1 MDSRYN
7 PQQIEPKWQKVWAE
21 KQLDKVNN
29 DAIGADKK
37 KFYALSMFP
46 YPSGDLH
53 MGHVRNY
60 TITDV
65 IARYKRM
72 QGYQVLHPMGWD
84 AFGLPAENAAI
95 DRNTH
100 PAKWTY
106 ANIDNMRSQ
115 LQQVGLSYDWDREL
129 ATCSPDYYKWTQ
141 WIFLQF
147 LEAGLA
153 YQKEAKVNWDPI
165 DQTVI
170 ANEQVDSEGRSWRSG
185 ALVEKRKLRQWF
197 FKITDYAEQLLQDL
211 DKLTD
216 WPSNVKIMQANWIGK
231 STGAE
236 LSFAIVGSDEK
247 ITVFTTRPD
256 TVYGV
261 SYVVLAPEHPLVETL
276 TTADQKE
283 AVSKFIEE
291 VKNLSEIDRTSDDR
305 PKRGVAIGASVINP
319 FTGKEVPIWIADYVL
334 FEYGTGA
341 VMGVPAHDV
350 RDFAFAKQYNLPI
363 QTVINAPNA
372 TGEALKAAYTE
383 AGIMVNSGD
392 FDGLDSV
399 TAKTKIVE
407 LAEKNQ
413 WGTAKITYRLRDWL
427 ISRQRY
433 WGCPI
438 PVIHCPKCGIVPV
451 PINDLPVIL
460 PEDVELTGRGASPLA
475 QKESWINVPCP
486 KCSTAAKRET
496 DTMDTFID
504 SSWYFLRFADAK
516 NDQKI
521 GDRNSINNWLPVDQY
536 VGGVEHAILHLLY
549 SRFVTKVLRDRG
561 LLNFDEPFTRLLTQG
576 MVQGLTYMNPN
587 KGGKDKWVPSAL
599 VDPKDPKDPKTGEPL
614 QALFATMSKS
624 KGNGVSPVD
633 AIAKYGADTLRMF
646 TLFKAPPEK
655 DLEWEDADVEGQQ
668 RFLNRLWRL
677 VTESILWRS
686 ISNVDYE
693 NRVLEPWQTIS
704 ESGISAIN
712 FIEKDL
718 TIDNISEELI
728 ETWYSSIEEK
738 YYKIEGQ
745 YYKLTGSDKEVLKEH
760 PSFSLT
766 FVLFLPSVSKKEWDQ
781 QGFQIHFEKI
791 SKKDNKHEN
800 IKVYVDFGENKQ
812 GIDGL
817 RLGIPKSI
825 EAFEKAEKEL
835 RRAIH
840 TAIKDVT
847 EDLDGE
853 YQLNTAISE
862 MMKLSNAISSSRVK
876 TSQVY
881 REGVETLLT
890 LLAPFAPHIAE
901 ELWSLIGHT
910 DSIHLQ
916 PWLTHDPDALTVD
929 EITLVIQINGKVRG
943 SLQVPSSASNDKQ
956 ALEEYARS
964 SSAAQK
970 YLEGKEIKKV
980 IAVPGKLVNFVV
992 V

>member
-1 MDSRYN
+1 MDTRYN

-29 DAIGADKK
+29 DAIGSETKKK

-115 LQQVGLSYDWDREL
+115 LQQVGLSYDWEREL

-197 FKITDYAEQLLQDL
+197 LKITDYAEQLLQDL
-211 DKLTD
+211 DKLND

-236 LSFAIVGSDEK
+236 LSFPIVGSEEK

-305 PKRGVAIGASVINP
+305 PKRGIAIGASVFNP

-363 QTVINAPNA
+363 QIVINAPNA
-372 TGEALKAAYTE
+372 TDKALKAAYTE
-383 AGIMVNSGD
+383 AGIMINSGE

-413 WGTAKITYRLRDWL
+413 WGNAKITYRLRDWL

-451 PINDLPVIL
+451 PHADLPIAL

-475 QKESWINVPCP
+475 QLDSWVNVPCP
-486 KCSTAAKRET
+486 KCGTAAKRET

-504 SSWYFLRFADAK
+504 SSWYFLRFADAR
-516 NDQKI
+516 NDQEI
-521 GDRNSINNWLPVDQY
+521 GDRNAINNWMPVDQY

-624 KGNGVSPVD
+624 KGNGVSPEQ

-668 RFLNRLWRL
+668 RFLNRVWRL
-677 VTESILWRS
+677 VSS
-686 ISNVDYE
+686 F
-693 NRVLEPWQTIS
+693 
-704 ESGISAIN
+704 A
-712 FIEKDL
+712 
-718 TIDNISEELI
+718 
-728 ETWYSSIEEK
+728 ETK
-738 YYKIEGQ
+738 QNG
-745 YYKLTGSDKEVLKEH
+745 
-760 PSFSLT
+760 
-766 FVLFLPSVSKKEWDQ
+766 
-781 QGFQIHFEKI
+781 I
-791 SKKDNKHEN
+791 SKK
-800 IKVYVDFGENKQ
+800 VDKN
-812 GIDGL
+812 
-817 RLGIPKSI
+817 
-825 EAFEKAEKEL
+825 L

-840 TAIKDVT
+840 IAIKEVS
-847 EDLDGE
+847 EDFDGG

-862 MMKLSNAISSSRVK
+862 MMKLSNALQDAEDKSSA
-876 TSQVY
+876 TFL
-881 REGVETLLT
+881 EGIETLLT

-901 ELWSLIGHT
+901 ELWSLIGNEG
-910 DSIHLQ
+910 SIHLQ
-916 PWLTHDPDALTVD
+916 SWLTHDPDALTVD

-964 SSAAQK
+964 SDAAQK

>member
-21 KQLDKVNN
+21 KQLDKVSN

-170 ANEQVDSEGRSWRSG
+170 ANEQVDNEGRSWRSG
-185 ALVEKRKLRQWF
+185 AIVEKRKLRQWF
-197 FKITDYAEQLLQDL
+197 LKITDYAEQLLQDL
-211 DKLTD
+211 DKLD
-216 WPSNVKIMQANWIGK
+216 EWPSNVKIMQANWIGK

-236 LSFAIVGSDEK
+236 LSFPIIGSEEK

-276 TTADQKE
+276 TSDAQKE

-305 PKRGVAIGASVINP
+305 PKRGVAIGASVVNP

-363 QTVINAPNA
+363 QTVITSNSPLPM
-372 TGEALKAAYTE
+372 GEGQGVREAAYTE
-383 AGIMVNSGD
+383 AGIMVNSGA

-399 TAKTKIVE
+399 TAKTKIIE
-407 LAEKNQ
+407 LAETKQ

-438 PVIHCPKCGIVPV
+438 PVIHCPNCGIVPV
-451 PINDLPVIL
+451 PHADLPVIL

-475 QKESWINVPCP
+475 QKEDWVNVPCP
-486 KCSTAAKRET
+486 SCGTPAKRET

-504 SSWYFLRFADAK
+504 SSWYFLRFSDAK
-516 NDQKI
+516 NDQEI
-521 GDRNSINNWLPVDQY
+521 CDRTAVNNWLPVDQY

-668 RFLNRLWRL
+668 RFLNRVWRL
-677 VTESILWRS
+677 VSS
-686 ISNVDYE
+686 F
-693 NRVLEPWQTIS
+693 
-704 ESGISAIN
+704 A
-712 FIEKDL
+712 
-718 TIDNISEELI
+718 
-728 ETWYSSIEEK
+728 ETK
-738 YYKIEGQ
+738 QNG
-745 YYKLTGSDKEVLKEH
+745 
-760 PSFSLT
+760 
-766 FVLFLPSVSKKEWDQ
+766 
-781 QGFQIHFEKI
+781 I
-791 SKKDNKHEN
+791 SKK
-800 IKVYVDFGENKQ
+800 VDKN
-812 GIDGL
+812 
-817 RLGIPKSI
+817 
-825 EAFEKAEKEL
+825 L

-840 TAIKDVT
+840 IAIKEVS
-847 EDLDGE
+847 EDFDGG

-862 MMKLSNAISSSRVK
+862 MMKLSNALQDAEDKSS
-876 TSQVY
+876 TTFL
-881 REGVETLLT
+881 EGIETLLT
-890 LLAPFAPHIAE
+890 LLAPFAPHIAD

-910 DSIHLQ
+910 DSIHFQ
-916 PWLTHDPDALTVD
+916 TWLTHDPDALIVD

>member
-1 MDSRYN
+1 MDTKYN

-21 KQLDKVNN
+21 KQLDKVSN

-115 LQQVGLSYDWDREL
+115 LKQVGLSYDWEREL

-170 ANEQVDSEGRSWRSG
+170 ANEQVDNEGRSWRSG
-185 ALVEKRKLRQWF
+185 AIVEKRKLRQWF
-197 FKITDYAEQLLQDL
+197 LKITDYAEQLLQDL
-211 DKLTD
+211 DKLD
-216 WPSNVKIMQANWIGK
+216 EWPSNVKIMQANWIGK

-236 LSFAIVGSDEK
+236 LSFAIIGTDEK

-276 TTADQKE
+276 TSAEQKE
-283 AVSKFIEE
+283 AVEAFIQE

-305 PKRGVAIGASVINP
+305 PKRGIAIGASVVNP

-363 QTVINAPNA
+363 QTVIIPNSPLPM
-372 TGEALKAAYTE
+372 GEGQGVRDSAYTE
-383 AGIMVNSGD
+383 AGNMINSGE

-399 TAKTKIVE
+399 TAKTKIIE

-438 PVIHCPKCGIVPV
+438 PVIHCPNCGIVPV
-451 PINDLPVIL
+451 PHTDLPVIL

-486 KCSTAAKRET
+486 KCGTAAKRET

-516 NDQKI
+516 NDQEI
-521 GDRNSINNWLPVDQY
+521 GDRPAINNWLPVDQY

-549 SRFVTKVLRDRG
+549 SRFMTKVLRDRG
-561 LLNFDEPFTRLLTQG
+561 LLNFDEPFARLLTQG

-599 VDPKDPKDPKTGEPL
+599 VDPKDPKDPKTGETL

-624 KGNGVSPVD
+624 KGNGVSPVE

-668 RFLNRLWRL
+668 RFLNRVWRL
-677 VTESILWRS
+677 VSS
-686 ISNVDYE
+686 F
-693 NRVLEPWQTIS
+693 
-704 ESGISAIN
+704 A
-712 FIEKDL
+712 
-718 TIDNISEELI
+718 
-728 ETWYSSIEEK
+728 ETK
-738 YYKIEGQ
+738 QHG
-745 YYKLTGSDKEVLKEH
+745 
-760 PSFSLT
+760 
-766 FVLFLPSVSKKEWDQ
+766 
-781 QGFQIHFEKI
+781 I
-791 SKKDNKHEN
+791 SKK
-800 IKVYVDFGENKQ
+800 VDKN
-812 GIDGL
+812 
-817 RLGIPKSI
+817 
-825 EAFEKAEKEL
+825 L

-840 TAIKDVT
+840 IAIKEVS
-847 EDLDGE
+847 EDFDGG

-862 MMKLSNAISSSRVK
+862 MMKLSNALQDTEDKSS
-876 TSQVY
+876 TTFL
-881 REGVETLLT
+881 EGIETLLT

-901 ELWSLIGHT
+901 ELWALIGHT

-916 PWLTHDPDALTVD
+916 PWLTHDPEALIVD

-964 SSAAQK
+964 SEAAQK

-980 IAVPGKLVNFVV
+980 IAVVGKLVNFVV

>member
-1 MDSRYN
+1 MDTRYN

-21 KQLDKVNN
+21 KQLDKVSN

-185 ALVEKRKLRQWF
+185 AIVEKRKLRQWF
-197 FKITDYAEQLLQDL
+197 LKITDYAEQLLQDL
-211 DKLTD
+211 DKLND
-216 WPSNVKIMQANWIGK
+216 WPSSVKIMQANWIGK

-236 LSFAIVGSDEK
+236 LSFPIVGSDEK

-276 TTADQKE
+276 TSDAQKSSV
-283 AVSKFIEE
+283 ATFIQE

-363 QTVINAPNA
+363 QIVITSNSPLP
-372 TGEALKAAYTE
+372 TGEGQGVRESAYTE
-383 AGIMVNSGD
+383 AGIMVNSGE

-438 PVIHCPKCGIVPV
+438 PVIHCPSCGIVPV
-451 PINDLPVIL
+451 PHADLPVIL

-486 KCSTAAKRET
+486 KCGTAAKRET

-516 NDQKI
+516 NDQEI
-521 GDRNSINNWLPVDQY
+521 GDCNAINNWMPVDQY

-561 LLNFDEPFTRLLTQG
+561 LLNFDEPFARLLTQG

-587 KGGKDKWVPSAL
+587 KSGKDKWVPSAL

-614 QALFATMSKS
+614 QALYATMSKS
-624 KGNGVSPVD
+624 KGNGVSPEQ

-668 RFLNRLWRL
+668 RFLNRVWRL
-677 VTESILWRS
+677 VSSFAETKQNGISDKIDKNLRRS
-686 ISNVDYE
+686 IH
-693 NRVLEPWQTIS
+693 I
-704 ESGISAIN
+704 AI
-712 FIEKDL
+712 
-718 TIDNISEELI
+718 
-728 ETWYSSIEEK
+728 
-738 YYKIEGQ
+738 
-745 YYKLTGSDKEVLKEH
+745 KEVSE
-760 PSFSLT
+760 
-766 FVLFLPSVSKKEWDQ
+766 
-781 QGFQIHFEKI
+781 
-791 SKKDNKHEN
+791 
-800 IKVYVDFGENKQ
+800 DF
-812 GIDGL
+812 DG
-817 RLGIPKSI
+817 G
-825 EAFEKAEKEL
+825 
-835 RRAIH
+835 
-840 TAIKDVT
+840 
-847 EDLDGE
+847 

-862 MMKLSNAISSSRVK
+862 MMKLSNALQDAEDKSSA
-876 TSQVY
+876 TFL
-881 REGVETLLT
+881 EGIETLLT

-901 ELWSLIGHT
+901 ELWLLIGNEG
-910 DSIHLQ
+910 SIHLQ
-916 PWLTHDPDALTVD
+916 PCLTYDPDALTVD

>member
-1 MDSRYN
+1 MDTRYN

-29 DAIGADKK
+29 DAISADKK

-65 IARYKRM
+65 ISRYKRM

-115 LQQVGLSYDWDREL
+115 LQQVGLSYDWEREL

-197 FKITDYAEQLLQDL
+197 LKITDYAEQLLQDL
-211 DKLTD
+211 DKLKD
-216 WPSNVKIMQANWIGK
+216 WPSSVKIMQANWIGK

-236 LSFAIVGSDEK
+236 LSFPIVGSDQK

-276 TTADQKE
+276 TNDDHKE
-283 AVSKFIEE
+283 SVSKFIEE

-319 FTGKEVPIWIADYVL
+319 FIGKVVPIWIADYVL

-363 QTVINAPNA
+363 QTVITPNFPLPV
-372 TGEALKAAYTE
+372 GECQGVRESAYTE
-383 AGIMVNSGD
+383 AGIIVNSGE
-392 FDGLDSV
+392 FNGLDSV

-407 LAEKNQ
+407 FAEKNQ

-451 PINDLPVIL
+451 PHADLPVIL

-475 QKESWINVPCP
+475 QKDSWVNVPCP
-486 KCSTAAKRET
+486 KCGSAAKRET

-504 SSWYFLRFADAK
+504 SSWYFLRFADAR
-516 NDQKI
+516 NDQEI

-561 LLNFDEPFTRLLTQG
+561 LLDFNEPFTRLLTQG

-587 KGGKDKWVPSAL
+587 KSGKDKWVPSAL

-624 KGNGVSPVD
+624 KGNGVSPVE

-646 TLFKAPPEK
+646 ALFKAPPEK

-668 RFLNRLWRL
+668 RFLNRVWRL
-677 VTESILWRS
+677 VSSFAETKQ
-686 ISNVDYE
+686 NG
-693 NRVLEPWQTIS
+693 IS
-704 ESGISAIN
+704 E
-712 FIEKDL
+712 K
-718 TIDNISEELI
+718 IDRN
-728 ETWYSSIEEK
+728 
-738 YYKIEGQ
+738 
-745 YYKLTGSDKEVLKEH
+745 
-760 PSFSLT
+760 
-766 FVLFLPSVSKKEWDQ
+766 
-781 QGFQIHFEKI
+781 
-791 SKKDNKHEN
+791 
-800 IKVYVDFGENKQ
+800 
-812 GIDGL
+812 
-817 RLGIPKSI
+817 
-825 EAFEKAEKEL
+825 L

-840 TAIKDVT
+840 IAIKEVS
-847 EDLDGE
+847 EDFDGG

-862 MMKLSNAISSSRVK
+862 LMKLSNALQDAEDKSSA
-876 TSQVY
+876 TFL
-881 REGVETLLT
+881 EGIETLLT

-901 ELWSLIGHT
+901 ELWLLIGHT
-910 DSIHLQ
+910 ESIHSQ
-916 PWLTHDPDALTVD
+916 SWLTYDPDALSVD

-964 SSAAQK
+964 SSAAK
-970 YLEGKEIKKV
+970 RYLEGKEIKKV
-980 IAVPGKLVNFVV
+980 IAVPKKLVNFVV

>member
-1 MDSRYN
+1 MDTRYN

-29 DAIGADKK
+29 DAISADKK

-65 IARYKRM
+65 ISRYKRM

-197 FKITDYAEQLLQDL
+197 LKITDYAEQLLQDL
-211 DKLTD
+211 DKLKD
-216 WPSNVKIMQANWIGK
+216 WPSSVKIMQANWIGK

-236 LSFAIVGSDEK
+236 LSFPIVGSDQK

-276 TTADQKE
+276 TNDDHKE
-283 AVSKFIEE
+283 SVSKFIEE

-319 FTGKEVPIWIADYVL
+319 FIGKEVPIWIADYVL

-363 QTVINAPNA
+363 QTVITPNFPLPV
-372 TGEALKAAYTE
+372 GECQGVRESAYTE
-383 AGIMVNSGD
+383 AGIIVNSGE
-392 FDGLDSV
+392 FNGLDSV

-407 LAEKNQ
+407 FAEKNQ

-451 PINDLPVIL
+451 PHADLPVIL

-475 QKESWINVPCP
+475 QKDSWVNVPCP
-486 KCSTAAKRET
+486 KCGRAAKRET

-504 SSWYFLRFADAK
+504 SSWYFLRFADAR
-516 NDQKI
+516 NDQEI

-561 LLNFDEPFTRLLTQG
+561 LLDFNEPFTRLLTQG

-587 KGGKDKWVPSAL
+587 KSGKDKWVPSAL

-624 KGNGVSPVD
+624 KGNGVSPVE

-646 TLFKAPPEK
+646 ALFKAPPEK

-668 RFLNRLWRL
+668 RFLNRVWRL
-677 VTESILWRS
+677 VSSFAETKQ
-686 ISNVDYE
+686 NG
-693 NRVLEPWQTIS
+693 IS
-704 ESGISAIN
+704 E
-712 FIEKDL
+712 K
-718 TIDNISEELI
+718 IDRN
-728 ETWYSSIEEK
+728 
-738 YYKIEGQ
+738 
-745 YYKLTGSDKEVLKEH
+745 
-760 PSFSLT
+760 
-766 FVLFLPSVSKKEWDQ
+766 
-781 QGFQIHFEKI
+781 
-791 SKKDNKHEN
+791 
-800 IKVYVDFGENKQ
+800 
-812 GIDGL
+812 
-817 RLGIPKSI
+817 
-825 EAFEKAEKEL
+825 L

-840 TAIKDVT
+840 IAIKEVS
-847 EDLDGE
+847 EDFDGG

-862 MMKLSNAISSSRVK
+862 LMKLSNALQDAEDKSSA
-876 TSQVY
+876 TFL
-881 REGVETLLT
+881 EGIETLLT

-901 ELWSLIGHT
+901 ELWLLIGHT
-910 DSIHLQ
+910 ESIHSQ
-916 PWLTHDPDALTVD
+916 SWLTYDPDALSVD

-964 SSAAQK
+964 SSAAK
-970 YLEGKEIKKV
+970 RYLEGKEIKKV
-980 IAVPGKLVNFVV
+980 IAVPKKLVNFVV

>member
-1 MDSRYN
+1 MDIRYN
-7 PQQIEPKWQKVWAE
+7 PQQIEPKWQEVWA
-21 KQLDKVNN
+21 KNQADKVNN
-29 DAIGADKK
+29 DAIGAENSNKKSNKK

-65 IARYKRM
+65 IARFKRM
-72 QGYQVLHPMGWD
+72 QGYEVLHPMGWD

-106 ANIDNMRSQ
+106 ANIENMRSQ
-115 LQQVGLSYDWDREL
+115 LKQVGLSYDWDREL
-129 ATCSPDYYKWTQ
+129 ATCSPNYYKWTQ
-141 WIFLQF
+141 WIFLQL

-170 ANEQVDSEGRSWRSG
+170 ANEQVDAEGRSWRSG

-211 DKLTD
+211 DKLKD

-236 LSFAIVGSDEK
+236 LSFPIVGSDEK

-256 TVYGV
+256 TIYGV

-276 TTADQKE
+276 TSAAQKE
-283 AVSKFIEE
+283 AVNTFIEE

-305 PKRGVAIGASVINP
+305 PKRGVAIGASVVNP

-350 RDFAFAKQYNLPI
+350 RDFAFAKLYNLPI
-363 QTVINAPNA
+363 QTVIISNSPRPEE
-372 TGEALKAAYTE
+372 TGQGVKESAYTE
-383 AGIMVNSGD
+383 AGIMTNSGE
-392 FDGLDSV
+392 FDGLDSA
-399 TAKTKIVE
+399 TAKTKIIE
-407 LAEKNQ
+407 LAEANQ

-451 PINDLPVIL
+451 PSSDLPIAL

-475 QKESWINVPCP
+475 QLESWVNVPCP
-486 KCSTAAKRET
+486 SCGTPAKRET

-504 SSWYFLRFADAK
+504 SSWYFLRFTDAK
-516 NDQKI
+516 NADEI
-521 GDRNSINNWLPVDQY
+521 CDRNAVNNWMPVDQY

-549 SRFVTKVLRDRG
+549 SRFFTKVLRDRG

-587 KGGKDKWVPSAL
+587 KSGKDKWVPSAL

-614 QALFATMSKS
+614 QSLYATMSKS
-624 KGNGVSPVD
+624 KGNGISPEV

-668 RFLNRLWRL
+668 RFLNRVWRL
-677 VTESILWRS
+677 VSS
-686 ISNVDYE
+686 F
-693 NRVLEPWQTIS
+693 
-704 ESGISAIN
+704 A
-712 FIEKDL
+712 
-718 TIDNISEELI
+718 
-728 ETWYSSIEEK
+728 ETK
-738 YYKIEGQ
+738 QHG
-745 YYKLTGSDKEVLKEH
+745 
-760 PSFSLT
+760 
-766 FVLFLPSVSKKEWDQ
+766 
-781 QGFQIHFEKI
+781 I
-791 SKKDNKHEN
+791 SKK
-800 IKVYVDFGENKQ
+800 
-812 GIDGL
+812 ID
-817 RLGIPKSI
+817 KN
-825 EAFEKAEKEL
+825 L

-840 TAIKDVT
+840 IAIKEVS

-862 MMKLSNAISSSRVK
+862 MMKLSNALQDSEDKNSA
-876 TSQVY
+876 TFL
-881 REGVETLLT
+881 EGVETLLR
-890 LLAPFAPHIAE
+890 LMAPFAPHITE
-901 ELWSLIGHT
+901 ELWSLIGNQ
-910 DSIHLQ
+910 DSIHSQ
-916 PWLTHDPDALTVD
+916 SWLTYDPDALIVD

-964 SSAAQK
+964 SEAAQK

-980 IAVPGKLVNFVV
+980 IAVVGKLVNFVV

>member
-1 MDSRYN
+1 MDIKYT
-7 PQQIEPKWQKVWAE
+7 PQQIEPKWQKIWAE

-29 DAIGADKK
+29 DAIGAADGSQKK

-65 IARYKRM
+65 IARFKRM

-106 ANIDNMRSQ
+106 ANIENMRSQ

-129 ATCSPDYYKWTQ
+129 ATCSPTYYKWTQ
-141 WIFLQF
+141 WIFLQLF
-147 LEAGLA
+147 EAGLA

-170 ANEQVDSEGRSWRSG
+170 ANEQVDNEGRSWRSG

-236 LSFAIVGSDEK
+236 LSFPIVGSDQK

-261 SYVVLAPEHPLVETL
+261 SYVVLSPEHPLVETL
-276 TTADQKE
+276 TSSAQKE
-283 AVSKFIEE
+283 AVEKFIQE

-319 FTGKEVPIWIADYVL
+319 FTGKQVPIWIADYVL

-341 VMGVPAHDV
+341 VMGVPAHDT
-350 RDFAFAKQYNLPI
+350 RDFTFAKQYNLPI
-363 QTVINAPNA
+363 QTVILPNFPQV
-372 TGEALKAAYTE
+372 EDLELKSAYTE
-383 AGIMVNSGD
+383 SGFMTNSGE
-392 FDGLDSV
+392 FNGLDSV
-399 TAKTKIVE
+399 TAKTKIIE
-407 LAEKNQ
+407 LAETKKR
-413 WGTAKITYRLRDWL
+413 GTAKITYRLRDWL

-438 PVIHCPKCGIVPV
+438 PIVHCPKCGIVPV
-451 PINDLPVIL
+451 PQSDLPIAL

-475 QKESWINVPCP
+475 QLDSWVNVPCP
-486 KCSTAAKRET
+486 KCGTAAKRET

-504 SSWYFLRFADAK
+504 SSWYFLRFTDAQNNK
-516 NDQKI
+516 EI
-521 GDRNSINNWLPVDQY
+521 CDRDAVNNWMPVDQY

-549 SRFVTKVLRDRG
+549 SRFFTKVLRDRG

-576 MVQGLTYMNPN
+576 MVQGLTYINPN

-599 VDPKDPKDPKTGEPL
+599 VDSQDPKDPQTGEPL
-614 QALFATMSKS
+614 QALYATMSKS
-624 KGNGVSPVD
+624 KGNGVSPTV

-668 RFLNRLWRL
+668 RFLNRVWRL
-677 VTESILWRS
+677 VSS
-686 ISNVDYE
+686 F
-693 NRVLEPWQTIS
+693 
-704 ESGISAIN
+704 A
-712 FIEKDL
+712 
-718 TIDNISEELI
+718 
-728 ETWYSSIEEK
+728 ETK
-738 YYKIEGQ
+738 QHG
-745 YYKLTGSDKEVLKEH
+745 
-760 PSFSLT
+760 
-766 FVLFLPSVSKKEWDQ
+766 
-781 QGFQIHFEKI
+781 I
-791 SKKDNKHEN
+791 SKK
-800 IKVYVDFGENKQ
+800 VDKN
-812 GIDGL
+812 
-817 RLGIPKSI
+817 
-825 EAFEKAEKEL
+825 L

-840 TAIKDVT
+840 IAIKEVS
-847 EDLDGE
+847 EDFDGG

-862 MMKLSNAISSSRVK
+862 MMKLSNALQDAEDKSSA
-876 TSQVY
+876 TFL
-881 REGVETLLT
+881 EGVETLLT
-890 LLAPFAPHIAE
+890 LLAPFAPHISE
-901 ELWSLIGHT
+901 ELWSLIGHK
-910 DSIHLQ
+910 DSIHTRS
-916 PWLTHDPDALTVD
+916 WLNYDPDALTVD

-956 ALEEYARS
+956 ALEEFARNS
-964 SSAAQK
+964 EAAKK
-970 YLEGKEIKKV
+970 YLEGKEIKKA

-992 V
+992 M

>member
-1 MDSRYN
+1 
-7 PQQIEPKWQKVWAE
+7 V
-21 KQLDKVNN
+21 
-29 DAIGADKK
+29 
-37 KFYALSMFP
+37 
-46 YPSGDLH
+46 
-53 MGHVRNY
+53 
-60 TITDV
+60 
-65 IARYKRM
+65 
-72 QGYQVLHPMGWD
+72 
-84 AFGLPAENAAI
+84 ENAAI

-236 LSFAIVGSDEK
+236 LTFPIVKNPVGAIHVLPLQVDAEK

-283 AVSKFIEE
+283 SVSKFIEE

-350 RDFAFAKQYNLPI
+350 RDFAFAKQYHLPI

-383 AGIMVNSGD
+383 SGIMVNSGE
-392 FDGLDSV
+392 FDSLDSV
-399 TAKTKIVE
+399 TAKTKIIE

-451 PINDLPVIL
+451 PNADLPVIL

-486 KCSTAAKRET
+486 KCGTAAKRET

-516 NDQKI
+516 NDQEI
-521 GDRNSINNWLPVDQY
+521 GDRNAINNWMPVDQY

-549 SRFVTKVLRDRG
+549 SRFMTKVLRDRG
-561 LLNFDEPFTRLLTQG
+561 LLNFDEPFARLLTQG

-587 KGGKDKWVPSAL
+587 KGGKDKCIPSTQ
-599 VDPKDPKDPKTGEPL
+599 VNPQDPKDPQTGEPL

-624 KGNGVSPVD
+624 KGNGVSPVE

-668 RFLNRLWRL
+668 RFLNRVWRL
-677 VTESILWRS
+677 VSS
-686 ISNVDYE
+686 F
-693 NRVLEPWQTIS
+693 
-704 ESGISAIN
+704 A
-712 FIEKDL
+712 
-718 TIDNISEELI
+718 
-728 ETWYSSIEEK
+728 ETK
-738 YYKIEGQ
+738 QNG
-745 YYKLTGSDKEVLKEH
+745 
-760 PSFSLT
+760 
-766 FVLFLPSVSKKEWDQ
+766 
-781 QGFQIHFEKI
+781 I
-791 SKKDNKHEN
+791 SKK
-800 IKVYVDFGENKQ
+800 
-812 GIDGL
+812 ID
-817 RLGIPKSI
+817 KN
-825 EAFEKAEKEL
+825 L
-835 RRAIH
+835 RRAVHI
-840 TAIKDVT
+840 AIKEVS
-847 EDLDGE
+847 EDFDGG

-862 MMKLSNAISSSRVK
+862 MMKLSNALQDAEDKSSA
-876 TSQVY
+876 TFL
-881 REGVETLLT
+881 EGIETLLT

-901 ELWSLIGHT
+901 ELWSLIGHS

-916 PWLTHDPDALTVD
+916 TWLTHDPDALIVD

-956 ALEEYARS
+956 ALEEYARNS
-964 SSAAQK
+964 EAAQK

-980 IAVPGKLVNFVV
+980 IAVVGKLVNFVV

>member
-1 MDSRYN
+1 MDTRYN

-29 DAIGADKK
+29 DAISADKK

-65 IARYKRM
+65 ISRYKRM

-115 LQQVGLSYDWDREL
+115 LQQVGLSYDWEREL

-197 FKITDYAEQLLQDL
+197 LKITDYAEQLLQDL
-211 DKLTD
+211 DKLKD
-216 WPSNVKIMQANWIGK
+216 WPSSVKIMQANWIGK

-236 LSFAIVGSDEK
+236 LSFPIVGSDQK

-276 TTADQKE
+276 TNDDHKE
-283 AVSKFIEE
+283 SVSKFIEE

-319 FTGKEVPIWIADYVL
+319 FIGKEVPIWIADYVL

-363 QTVINAPNA
+363 QTVITPNFPLPV
-372 TGEALKAAYTE
+372 GECQGVRESAYTE
-383 AGIMVNSGD
+383 AGIIVNSGE
-392 FDGLDSV
+392 FNGLDSV

-407 LAEKNQ
+407 FAEKNQ

-451 PINDLPVIL
+451 PHADLPVIL

-475 QKESWINVPCP
+475 QKDSWVNVPCP
-486 KCSTAAKRET
+486 KCGRAAKRET

-504 SSWYFLRFADAK
+504 SSWYFLRFADAR
-516 NDQKI
+516 NDQEI

-561 LLNFDEPFTRLLTQG
+561 LLDFNEPFTRLLTQG

-587 KGGKDKWVPSAL
+587 KSGKDKWVPSAL

-624 KGNGVSPVD
+624 KGNGVSPVE

-646 TLFKAPPEK
+646 ALFKAPPEK

-668 RFLNRLWRL
+668 RFLNRVWRL
-677 VTESILWRS
+677 VSSFAETKQ
-686 ISNVDYE
+686 NG
-693 NRVLEPWQTIS
+693 IS
-704 ESGISAIN
+704 E
-712 FIEKDL
+712 K
-718 TIDNISEELI
+718 IDRN
-728 ETWYSSIEEK
+728 
-738 YYKIEGQ
+738 
-745 YYKLTGSDKEVLKEH
+745 
-760 PSFSLT
+760 
-766 FVLFLPSVSKKEWDQ
+766 
-781 QGFQIHFEKI
+781 
-791 SKKDNKHEN
+791 
-800 IKVYVDFGENKQ
+800 
-812 GIDGL
+812 
-817 RLGIPKSI
+817 
-825 EAFEKAEKEL
+825 L

-840 TAIKDVT
+840 IAIKEVS
-847 EDLDGE
+847 EDFDGG

-862 MMKLSNAISSSRVK
+862 LMKLSNALQDAEDKSSA
-876 TSQVY
+876 TFL
-881 REGVETLLT
+881 EGIETLLT

-901 ELWSLIGHT
+901 ELWLLIGHT
-910 DSIHLQ
+910 ESIHSQ
-916 PWLTHDPDALTVD
+916 SWLTYDPDALTVD

-964 SSAAQK
+964 SSAAK
-970 YLEGKEIKKV
+970 RYLEGKEIKKV
-980 IAVPGKLVNFVV
+980 IAVPKKLVNFVV

>member
-1 MDSRYN
+1 MDTRYN

-29 DAIGADKK
+29 DAISADKK

-65 IARYKRM
+65 ISRYKRM

-115 LQQVGLSYDWDREL
+115 LQQVGLSYDWEREL

-197 FKITDYAEQLLQDL
+197 LKITDYAEQLLQDL
-211 DKLTD
+211 DKLKD
-216 WPSNVKIMQANWIGK
+216 WPSSVKIMQANWIGK

-236 LSFAIVGSDEK
+236 LSFPIVGSDQK

-276 TTADQKE
+276 TSDDHKE
-283 AVSKFIEE
+283 SVSKFIEE

-319 FTGKEVPIWIADYVL
+319 FIGKEVPIWIADYVL

-363 QTVINAPNA
+363 QTVITPNFPLPV
-372 TGEALKAAYTE
+372 GECQGVRESAYTE
-383 AGIMVNSGD
+383 AGIIVNSGE
-392 FDGLDSV
+392 FNGLDSV

-407 LAEKNQ
+407 FAEKNQ

-451 PINDLPVIL
+451 PHADLPVIL

-475 QKESWINVPCP
+475 QKDSWVNVPCP
-486 KCSTAAKRET
+486 KCGRAAKRET

-504 SSWYFLRFADAK
+504 SSWYFLRFADAR
-516 NDQKI
+516 NDQEI

-561 LLNFDEPFTRLLTQG
+561 LLDFNEPFTRLLTQG

-587 KGGKDKWVPSAL
+587 KSGKDKWVPSAL

-624 KGNGVSPVD
+624 KGNGVSPVE

-646 TLFKAPPEK
+646 ALFKAPPEK

-668 RFLNRLWRL
+668 RFLNRVWRL
-677 VTESILWRS
+677 VSSFAETKQ
-686 ISNVDYE
+686 NG
-693 NRVLEPWQTIS
+693 IS
-704 ESGISAIN
+704 E
-712 FIEKDL
+712 K
-718 TIDNISEELI
+718 IDRN
-728 ETWYSSIEEK
+728 
-738 YYKIEGQ
+738 
-745 YYKLTGSDKEVLKEH
+745 
-760 PSFSLT
+760 
-766 FVLFLPSVSKKEWDQ
+766 
-781 QGFQIHFEKI
+781 
-791 SKKDNKHEN
+791 
-800 IKVYVDFGENKQ
+800 
-812 GIDGL
+812 
-817 RLGIPKSI
+817 
-825 EAFEKAEKEL
+825 L

-840 TAIKDVT
+840 IAIKEVS
-847 EDLDGE
+847 EDFDGG

-862 MMKLSNAISSSRVK
+862 LMKLSNALQDAEDKSSA
-876 TSQVY
+876 TFL
-881 REGVETLLT
+881 EGIETLLT

-901 ELWSLIGHT
+901 ELWLLIGHT
-910 DSIHLQ
+910 ESIHSQ
-916 PWLTHDPDALTVD
+916 SWLTYDPDALSVD

-964 SSAAQK
+964 SSAAK
-970 YLEGKEIKKV
+970 RYLEGKEIKKV
-980 IAVPGKLVNFVV
+980 IAVPKKLVNFVV

>member
-21 KQLDKVNN
+21 KQLDKVSN
-29 DAIGADKK
+29 DAISADKK

-185 ALVEKRKLRQWF
+185 AIVEKRKLRQWF
-197 FKITDYAEQLLQDL
+197 LKITDYAEQLLQDL
-211 DKLTD
+211 DKLND
-216 WPSNVKIMQANWIGK
+216 WPSSVKIMQANWIGK

-236 LSFAIVGSDEK
+236 LSFPIVGSDEK

-276 TTADQKE
+276 TSAEQKE
-283 AVSKFIEE
+283 AVEAFIQE
-291 VKNLSEIDRTSDDR
+291 VKNLSEIDRTSDER
-305 PKRGVAIGASVINP
+305 PKRGVAIGASVVNP

-334 FEYGTGA
+334 SEYGTGA

-363 QTVINAPNA
+363 QTVINAPKA
-372 TGEALKAAYTE
+372 TDEALKSAYTE
-383 AGIMVNSGD
+383 AGIMVNSGE

-399 TAKTKIVE
+399 SAKTKIVE

-438 PVIHCPKCGIVPV
+438 PVIHCPSCGIVPV
-451 PINDLPVIL
+451 PHADLPVIL

-475 QKESWINVPCP
+475 QKEDWVNVPCP
-486 KCSTAAKRET
+486 KCGTAAKRET

-504 SSWYFLRFADAK
+504 SSWYFLRFSDAR
-516 NDQKI
+516 NEQEI
-521 GDRNSINNWLPVDQY
+521 GDRNAINNWLPVDQY

-668 RFLNRLWRL
+668 RFLNRVWRL
-677 VTESILWRS
+677 VSSFAETRQ
-686 ISNVDYE
+686 N
-693 NRVLEPWQTIS
+693 
-704 ESGISAIN
+704 GISD
-712 FIEKDL
+712 K
-718 TIDNISEELI
+718 IDKN
-728 ETWYSSIEEK
+728 
-738 YYKIEGQ
+738 
-745 YYKLTGSDKEVLKEH
+745 
-760 PSFSLT
+760 
-766 FVLFLPSVSKKEWDQ
+766 
-781 QGFQIHFEKI
+781 
-791 SKKDNKHEN
+791 
-800 IKVYVDFGENKQ
+800 
-812 GIDGL
+812 
-817 RLGIPKSI
+817 
-825 EAFEKAEKEL
+825 L

-840 TAIKDVT
+840 IAIKEVS
-847 EDLDGE
+847 EDFDGG

-862 MMKLSNAISSSRVK
+862 LMKLSNALQDTEDKSSA
-876 TSQVY
+876 TFL
-881 REGVETLLT
+881 EGVETLLI

-916 PWLTHDPDALTVD
+916 SWLTHDPDALIVD

-970 YLEGKEIKKV
+970 YLDGKEIKKV

>member
-1 MDSRYN
+1 MDTRYN
-7 PQQIEPKWQKVWAE
+7 PQQIEPKWQQVWAE
-21 KQLDKVNN
+21 KQLDKVSN
-29 DAIGADKK
+29 DAIGNEANKK

-197 FKITDYAEQLLQDL
+197 LKITDYAEQLLQDL
-211 DKLTD
+211 DKLND
-216 WPSNVKIMQANWIGK
+216 WPSSVKIMQANWIGK

-236 LSFAIVGSDEK
+236 LSFPIVGSEEK

-276 TTADQKE
+276 TSAVQKE

-305 PKRGVAIGASVINP
+305 PKRGVAIGANVVNP

-350 RDFAFAKQYNLPI
+350 RDFAFAKQYDLPI
-363 QTVINAPNA
+363 QTVIKSNSPLPM
-372 TGEALKAAYTE
+372 GEGLGVRESAYTE
-383 AGIMVNSGD
+383 AGIMVNSGE
-392 FDGLDSV
+392 FDGLDSI
-399 TAKTKIVE
+399 TAKTKIIE
-407 LAEKNQ
+407 LAEAKQ

-438 PVIHCPKCGIVPV
+438 PVIHCPSCGIVPV
-451 PINDLPVIL
+451 PHADLPVIL

-486 KCSTAAKRET
+486 KCGTAAKRET

-504 SSWYFLRFADAK
+504 SSWYFLRFADAR
-516 NDQKI
+516 NDQEI
-521 GDRNSINNWLPVDQY
+521 GDRNAINNWMPVDQY

-668 RFLNRLWRL
+668 RFLNRVWRL
-677 VTESILWRS
+677 VSS
-686 ISNVDYE
+686 F
-693 NRVLEPWQTIS
+693 
-704 ESGISAIN
+704 A
-712 FIEKDL
+712 
-718 TIDNISEELI
+718 
-728 ETWYSSIEEK
+728 ETK
-738 YYKIEGQ
+738 QNG
-745 YYKLTGSDKEVLKEH
+745 
-760 PSFSLT
+760 
-766 FVLFLPSVSKKEWDQ
+766 
-781 QGFQIHFEKI
+781 I
-791 SKKDNKHEN
+791 SKKGDKN
-800 IKVYVDFGENKQ
+800 
-812 GIDGL
+812 
-817 RLGIPKSI
+817 
-825 EAFEKAEKEL
+825 L

-840 TAIKDVT
+840 IAIKEVS
-847 EDLDGE
+847 EDFDGG

-862 MMKLSNAISSSRVK
+862 LMKLSNALQDAEDKSSA
-876 TSQVY
+876 TFL
-881 REGVETLLT
+881 EGVETLLT

-964 SSAAQK
+964 SEAAQK

>member
-1 MDSRYN
+1 MDTRYN

-21 KQLDKVNN
+21 QQLDKVNN
-29 DAIGADKK
+29 DAISAETNKK

-106 ANIDNMRSQ
+106 ANIANMRSQ

-211 DKLTD
+211 DKLKD
-216 WPSNVKIMQANWIGK
+216 WPSNVKIMQANWIAK

-236 LSFAIVGSDEK
+236 LSFPIVGSGEK

-283 AVSKFIEE
+283 SVSKFIEE

-305 PKRGVAIGASVINP
+305 PKRGVAIGASVLNP

-363 QTVINAPNA
+363 RPVIIPNSPPPI
-372 TGEALKAAYTE
+372 GEGQGVRESAYTE
-383 AGIMVNSGD
+383 AGIMVNSGE
-392 FDGLDSV
+392 FNGLDSI
-399 TAKTKIVE
+399 TAKTKIIE
-407 LAEKNQ
+407 LAEANQ

-451 PINDLPVIL
+451 PHADLPIAL

-475 QKESWINVPCP
+475 QLDSWVNVDCP
-486 KCSTAAKRET
+486 KCGTAAKRET

-504 SSWYFLRFADAK
+504 SSWYFLRFADAT
-516 NDQKI
+516 NDQEI
-521 GDRNSINNWLPVDQY
+521 GDRNSINNWMPVDQY

-549 SRFVTKVLRDRG
+549 SRFMTKVLRDRG
-561 LLNFDEPFTRLLTQG
+561 LLTFDEPFTRLLTQG

-599 VDPKDPKDPKTGEPL
+599 VNPQDPKDPKTGEPL
-614 QALFATMSKS
+614 QALYATMSKS
-624 KGNGVSPVD
+624 KGNGVSPEV

-668 RFLNRLWRL
+668 RFLNRVWRL
-677 VTESILWRS
+677 VSSFAETKQNG
-686 ISNVDYE
+686 ISN
-693 NRVLEPWQTIS
+693 
-704 ESGISAIN
+704 
-712 FIEKDL
+712 K
-718 TIDNISEELI
+718 IDKN
-728 ETWYSSIEEK
+728 
-738 YYKIEGQ
+738 
-745 YYKLTGSDKEVLKEH
+745 
-760 PSFSLT
+760 
-766 FVLFLPSVSKKEWDQ
+766 
-781 QGFQIHFEKI
+781 
-791 SKKDNKHEN
+791 
-800 IKVYVDFGENKQ
+800 
-812 GIDGL
+812 
-817 RLGIPKSI
+817 
-825 EAFEKAEKEL
+825 L

-840 TAIKDVT
+840 IAIKEVS
-847 EDLDGE
+847 EDFDGG

-862 MMKLSNAISSSRVK
+862 MMKLSNALQDSEDKNSV
-876 TSQVY
+876 TFL
-881 REGVETLLT
+881 EGVETLLN

-901 ELWSLIGHT
+901 ELWSLIGHK
-910 DSIHLQ
+910 DSIHTRS
-916 PWLTHDPDALTVD
+916 WLTYDPDALTVD

-956 ALEEYARS
+956 ALEEYARNS
-964 SSAAQK
+964 EAAQK

-980 IAVPGKLVNFVV
+980 IAVVGKLVNFVV

>member
-1 MDSRYN
+1 MDTRYN

-21 KQLDKVNN
+21 KQLDKVSN
-29 DAIGADKK
+29 DAISADKK

-185 ALVEKRKLRQWF
+185 AIVEKRKLRQWF
-197 FKITDYAEQLLQDL
+197 LKITDYAEQLLQDL
-211 DKLTD
+211 DKLND
-216 WPSNVKIMQANWIGK
+216 WPSSVKIMQANWIGK

-236 LSFAIVGSDEK
+236 LSFPIVDSDEK

-276 TTADQKE
+276 TSAAQKE

-372 TGEALKAAYTE
+372 PDEALKAAYTE
-383 AGIMVNSGD
+383 AGIMVNSGE

-399 TAKTKIVE
+399 TAKTKIVK

-438 PVIHCPKCGIVPV
+438 PVIHCPSCGIVPV
-451 PINDLPVIL
+451 PHADLPVIL

-486 KCSTAAKRET
+486 KCGTAAKRET

-504 SSWYFLRFADAK
+504 SSWYFLRFSDAR
-516 NDQKI
+516 NEQEI
-521 GDRNSINNWLPVDQY
+521 CDRTAVNNWLPVDQY

-668 RFLNRLWRL
+668 RFLNRVWRL
-677 VTESILWRS
+677 VSS
-686 ISNVDYE
+686 F
-693 NRVLEPWQTIS
+693 
-704 ESGISAIN
+704 A
-712 FIEKDL
+712 
-718 TIDNISEELI
+718 
-728 ETWYSSIEEK
+728 ETK
-738 YYKIEGQ
+738 QNG
-745 YYKLTGSDKEVLKEH
+745 
-760 PSFSLT
+760 
-766 FVLFLPSVSKKEWDQ
+766 
-781 QGFQIHFEKI
+781 I
-791 SKKDNKHEN
+791 SKK
-800 IKVYVDFGENKQ
+800 
-812 GIDGL
+812 ID
-817 RLGIPKSI
+817 KN
-825 EAFEKAEKEL
+825 L

-840 TAIKDVT
+840 IAIKEVS
-847 EDLDGE
+847 EDFDGG

-862 MMKLSNAISSSRVK
+862 LMKLSNALQDAEDKSSA
-876 TSQVY
+876 TFL
-881 REGVETLLT
+881 EGIETLLT

-964 SSAAQK
+964 SEAAKK

-980 IAVPGKLVNFVV
+980 ISVPSKLVNFVV

>member
-1 MDSRYN
+1 MDTKYN

-21 KQLDKVNN
+21 KQLDKVSN

-170 ANEQVDSEGRSWRSG
+170 ANEQVDNEGRSWRSG
-185 ALVEKRKLRQWF
+185 AIVEKRKLRQWF
-197 FKITDYAEQLLQDL
+197 LKITDYAEQLLQDL
-211 DKLTD
+211 DKLD
-216 WPSNVKIMQANWIGK
+216 EWPSNVKIMQANWIGK

-236 LSFAIVGSDEK
+236 LSFPIVGTDEK

-276 TTADQKE
+276 TSAAQKE
-283 AVSKFIEE
+283 AVTKFIEE
-291 VKNLSEIDRTSDDR
+291 VKSLSEIDRTSDDR
-305 PKRGVAIGASVINP
+305 PKRGVAIGASVVNP

-363 QTVINAPNA
+363 QTVIIPNSPIPTA
-372 TGEALKAAYTE
+372 EGQGARDSAYTE
-383 AGIMVNSGD
+383 AGIMVNSGE

-399 TAKTKIVE
+399 TAKTKIIE
-407 LAEKNQ
+407 LAETNQ

-438 PVIHCPKCGIVPV
+438 PVIHCPNCGIVPV
-451 PINDLPVIL
+451 PHEHLPVQL
-460 PEDVELTGRGASPLA
+460 PENVELTGRGASPLKQLDA
-475 QKESWINVPCP
+475 WVNVDCP
-486 KCSTAAKRET
+486 KCGTAAKRET

-516 NDQKI
+516 NAQEI
-521 GDRNSINNWLPVDQY
+521 GDRPAINNWLPVDQY

-549 SRFVTKVLRDRG
+549 SRFMTKVLRDRG
-561 LLNFDEPFTRLLTQG
+561 LLDFDEPFTRLLTQG

-587 KGGKDKWVPSAL
+587 KSGKDKWVPSAL
-599 VDPKDPKDPKTGEPL
+599 VDPKDPKDPKTGETL

-624 KGNGVSPVD
+624 KGNGISPVE

-668 RFLNRLWRL
+668 RFLNRVWRL
-677 VTESILWRS
+677 VSS
-686 ISNVDYE
+686 F
-693 NRVLEPWQTIS
+693 
-704 ESGISAIN
+704 A
-712 FIEKDL
+712 
-718 TIDNISEELI
+718 
-728 ETWYSSIEEK
+728 ETK
-738 YYKIEGQ
+738 QNG
-745 YYKLTGSDKEVLKEH
+745 
-760 PSFSLT
+760 
-766 FVLFLPSVSKKEWDQ
+766 
-781 QGFQIHFEKI
+781 I
-791 SKKDNKHEN
+791 SKK
-800 IKVYVDFGENKQ
+800 VDKN
-812 GIDGL
+812 
-817 RLGIPKSI
+817 
-825 EAFEKAEKEL
+825 L

-840 TAIKDVT
+840 IAIKEVS
-847 EDLDGE
+847 EDFDGG

-862 MMKLSNAISSSRVK
+862 MMKLSNALQDVEDKSS
-876 TSQVY
+876 TTFL
-881 REGVETLLT
+881 EGIETLLT

-901 ELWSLIGHT
+901 ELWALIGHT

-916 PWLTHDPDALTVD
+916 PWLTHDPDALIVD

-964 SSAAQK
+964 SEAAQK

-980 IAVPGKLVNFVV
+980 IAVVGKLVNFVV

>member
-1 MDSRYN
+1 MMDSRYN
-7 PQQIEPKWQKVWAE
+7 PQQIEPKWQKVWVE

-29 DAIGADKK
+29 DAIGSETDKK

-72 QGYQVLHPMGWD
+72 QGYEVLHPMGWD

-115 LQQVGLSYDWDREL
+115 LQQVGLSYDWEREL

-197 FKITDYAEQLLQDL
+197 LKITDYAEQLLQDL
-211 DKLTD
+211 DKLND
-216 WPSNVKIMQANWIGK
+216 WPSSVKIMQANWIGK

-236 LSFAIVGSDEK
+236 LSFPIVGSDEK

-276 TTADQKE
+276 TSAAQKE
-283 AVSKFIEE
+283 AVEAFIQE

-305 PKRGVAIGASVINP
+305 PKRGVAIGASVVNP

-350 RDFAFAKQYNLPI
+350 RDFAFAKQYALPI

-372 TGEALKAAYTE
+372 TGEALKTAYTE
-383 AGIMVNSGD
+383 AGIMVNSGE
-392 FDGLDSV
+392 FDGLDSI
-399 TAKTKIVE
+399 TAKTKIIE

-451 PINDLPVIL
+451 PHADLPVIL

-486 KCSTAAKRET
+486 KCGTAAKRET

-504 SSWYFLRFADAK
+504 SSWYFLRFADAR
-516 NDQKI
+516 NDQEI
-521 GDRNSINNWLPVDQY
+521 GDRPSINNWLPVDQY

-561 LLNFDEPFTRLLTQG
+561 LLDFDEPFTRLLTQG

-624 KGNGVSPVD
+624 KGNGVSPVE

-668 RFLNRLWRL
+668 RFLNRVWRL
-677 VTESILWRS
+677 VTSF
-686 ISNVDYE
+686 
-693 NRVLEPWQTIS
+693 
-704 ESGISAIN
+704 A
-712 FIEKDL
+712 
-718 TIDNISEELI
+718 
-728 ETWYSSIEEK
+728 ET
-738 YYKIEGQ
+738 
-745 YYKLTGSDKEVLKEH
+745 
-760 PSFSLT
+760 
-766 FVLFLPSVSKKEWDQ
+766 Q
-781 QGFQIHFEKI
+781 QHGI
-791 SKKDNKHEN
+791 SKK
-800 IKVYVDFGENKQ
+800 VDKN
-812 GIDGL
+812 
-817 RLGIPKSI
+817 
-825 EAFEKAEKEL
+825 L

-840 TAIKDVT
+840 IAIKEVS
-847 EDLDGE
+847 EDFDGG

-862 MMKLSNAISSSRVK
+862 LMKLSNALQDAEDKNSA
-876 TSQVY
+876 TFL
-881 REGVETLLT
+881 EGVETLLT

-901 ELWSLIGHT
+901 ELWSLIGNEG
-910 DSIHLQ
+910 SIHLQ
-916 PWLTHDPDALTVD
+916 PWLTHDPDALIVD

-956 ALEEYARS
+956 ALEEYARNS
-964 SSAAQK
+964 DAAKK

-980 IAVPGKLVNFVV
+980 IAVPSKLVNFVV

>member
-1 MDSRYN
+1 METRYN

-21 KQLDKVNN
+21 KQLDKVSN

-197 FKITDYAEQLLQDL
+197 LKITDYAEQLLQDL

-236 LSFAIVGSDEK
+236 LSFPIVNPVGAIHELPLQADCEK

-261 SYVVLAPEHPLVETL
+261 SYVVLAPEHPLVEAL
-276 TTADQKE
+276 TTAAQKE
-283 AVSKFIEE
+283 SVSKFIEE

-305 PKRGVAIGASVINP
+305 PKRGVAIGASVVNP

-372 TGEALKAAYTE
+372 TGEELKAAYTE
-383 AGIMVNSGD
+383 SGTMVNSGE
-392 FDGLDSV
+392 FNGLDSV
-399 TAKTKIVE
+399 TAKTKIIK
-407 LAEKNQ
+407 LAESKQ

-438 PVIHCPKCGIVPV
+438 PVIHCPSCGIVPV
-451 PINDLPVIL
+451 PHADLPIAL

-475 QKESWINVPCP
+475 QLDSWVNVPCP
-486 KCSTAAKRET
+486 KCGTAAKRET

-516 NDQKI
+516 NDQEI
-521 GDRNSINNWLPVDQY
+521 GDRAAINNWMPVDQY

-549 SRFVTKVLRDRG
+549 SRFMTKVLRDRG
-561 LLNFDEPFTRLLTQG
+561 LLDFDEPFTRLLTQG

-587 KGGKDKWVPSAL
+587 KGGKDKWIPSSQ
-599 VDPKDPKDPKTGEPL
+599 VNPQDPKDTKTGEPL
-614 QALFATMSKS
+614 QALYATMSKS
-624 KGNGVSPVD
+624 KGNGVSPTV

-668 RFLNRLWRL
+668 RFLNRVWRL
-677 VTESILWRS
+677 VTSF
-686 ISNVDYE
+686 
-693 NRVLEPWQTIS
+693 
-704 ESGISAIN
+704 A
-712 FIEKDL
+712 
-718 TIDNISEELI
+718 
-728 ETWYSSIEEK
+728 ETK
-738 YYKIEGQ
+738 QNG
-745 YYKLTGSDKEVLKEH
+745 
-760 PSFSLT
+760 
-766 FVLFLPSVSKKEWDQ
+766 
-781 QGFQIHFEKI
+781 I
-791 SKKDNKHEN
+791 SKK
-800 IKVYVDFGENKQ
+800 
-812 GIDGL
+812 ID
-817 RLGIPKSI
+817 KN
-825 EAFEKAEKEL
+825 L
-835 RRAIH
+835 RRSIH
-840 TAIKDVT
+840 IAIKEVS
-847 EDLDGE
+847 EDFDGG

-862 MMKLSNAISSSRVK
+862 MMKLSNALQDAEDKSSA
-876 TSQVY
+876 TFL
-881 REGVETLLT
+881 EGVETLLT

-901 ELWSLIGHT
+901 ELWTLIGNEG
-910 DSIHLQ
+910 SIHLQ
-916 PWLTHDPDALTVD
+916 SWLTHDPDALIVD

-964 SSAAQK
+964 SDAAQK

-980 IAVPGKLVNFVV
+980 IAVVGKLVNFVV

>member
-1 MDSRYN
+1 
-7 PQQIEPKWQKVWAE
+7 
-21 KQLDKVNN
+21 
-29 DAIGADKK
+29 
-37 KFYALSMFP
+37 
-46 YPSGDLH
+46 
-53 MGHVRNY
+53 
-60 TITDV
+60 
-65 IARYKRM
+65 
-72 QGYQVLHPMGWD
+72 
-84 AFGLPAENAAI
+84 
-95 DRNTH
+95 
-100 PAKWTY
+100 
-106 ANIDNMRSQ
+106 
-115 LQQVGLSYDWDREL
+115 
-129 ATCSPDYYKWTQ
+129 
-141 WIFLQF
+141 
-147 LEAGLA
+147 
-153 YQKEAKVNWDPI
+153 
-165 DQTVI
+165 
-170 ANEQVDSEGRSWRSG
+170 
-185 ALVEKRKLRQWF
+185 VEKRKLRQWF

-236 LSFAIVGSDEK
+236 LTFPIVKNPVGAIHVLPLQVDAEK

-283 AVSKFIEE
+283 SVSKFIEE

-350 RDFAFAKQYNLPI
+350 RDFAFAKQYHLPI

-383 AGIMVNSGD
+383 SGIMVNSGE
-392 FDGLDSV
+392 FDSLDSV
-399 TAKTKIVE
+399 TAKTKIIE

-451 PINDLPVIL
+451 PNADLPVIL

-486 KCSTAAKRET
+486 KCGTAAKRET

-516 NDQKI
+516 NDQEI
-521 GDRNSINNWLPVDQY
+521 GDRNAINNWMPVDQY

-549 SRFVTKVLRDRG
+549 SRFMTKVLRDRG
-561 LLNFDEPFTRLLTQG
+561 LLNFDEPFARLLTQG

-587 KGGKDKWVPSAL
+587 KGGKDKWIPSTQ
-599 VDPKDPKDPKTGEPL
+599 VNPQDPKDPQTGEPL

-624 KGNGVSPVD
+624 KGNGVSPVE

-668 RFLNRLWRL
+668 RFLNRVWRL
-677 VTESILWRS
+677 VSS
-686 ISNVDYE
+686 F
-693 NRVLEPWQTIS
+693 
-704 ESGISAIN
+704 A
-712 FIEKDL
+712 
-718 TIDNISEELI
+718 
-728 ETWYSSIEEK
+728 ETK
-738 YYKIEGQ
+738 QNG
-745 YYKLTGSDKEVLKEH
+745 
-760 PSFSLT
+760 
-766 FVLFLPSVSKKEWDQ
+766 
-781 QGFQIHFEKI
+781 I
-791 SKKDNKHEN
+791 SKK
-800 IKVYVDFGENKQ
+800 
-812 GIDGL
+812 ID
-817 RLGIPKSI
+817 KN
-825 EAFEKAEKEL
+825 L
-835 RRAIH
+835 RRAVHI
-840 TAIKDVT
+840 AIKEVS
-847 EDLDGE
+847 EDFDGG

-862 MMKLSNAISSSRVK
+862 MMKLSNALQDAEDKSSA
-876 TSQVY
+876 TFL
-881 REGVETLLT
+881 EGIETLLT

-901 ELWSLIGHT
+901 ELWSLIGHS

-916 PWLTHDPDALTVD
+916 TWLTHDPDALIVD

-956 ALEEYARS
+956 ALEEYARNS
-964 SSAAQK
+964 EAAQK

-980 IAVPGKLVNFVV
+980 IAVVGKLVNFVV

>member
-1 MDSRYN
+1 MDTRYN

-29 DAIGADKK
+29 DAISADKK

-65 IARYKRM
+65 ISRYKRM

-197 FKITDYAEQLLQDL
+197 LKITDYAEQLLQDL
-211 DKLTD
+211 DKLKD
-216 WPSNVKIMQANWIGK
+216 WPSSVKIMQANWIGK

-236 LSFAIVGSDEK
+236 LSFPIVGSDQK

-276 TTADQKE
+276 TSDDHKE
-283 AVSKFIEE
+283 SVSKFIEE

-319 FTGKEVPIWIADYVL
+319 FIGKEVPIWIADYVL

-363 QTVINAPNA
+363 QTVITPNFPLPV
-372 TGEALKAAYTE
+372 GECQGVRESAYTE
-383 AGIMVNSGD
+383 AGIIVNSGE
-392 FDGLDSV
+392 FNGLDSV

-407 LAEKNQ
+407 FAEKNQ

-451 PINDLPVIL
+451 PHADLPVIL

-475 QKESWINVPCP
+475 QKDSWVNISCP
-486 KCSTAAKRET
+486 KCGSAAKRET

-504 SSWYFLRFADAK
+504 SSWYFLRFADAR
-516 NDQKI
+516 NDQEI

-561 LLNFDEPFTRLLTQG
+561 LLDFNEPFTRLLTQG

-587 KGGKDKWVPSAL
+587 KSGKDKWVPSAL

-624 KGNGVSPVD
+624 KGNGVSPVE

-646 TLFKAPPEK
+646 ALFKAPPEK

-668 RFLNRLWRL
+668 RFLNRVWRL
-677 VTESILWRS
+677 VSSFAETKQ
-686 ISNVDYE
+686 N
-693 NRVLEPWQTIS
+693 
-704 ESGISAIN
+704 GISD
-712 FIEKDL
+712 K
-718 TIDNISEELI
+718 IDRN
-728 ETWYSSIEEK
+728 
-738 YYKIEGQ
+738 
-745 YYKLTGSDKEVLKEH
+745 
-760 PSFSLT
+760 
-766 FVLFLPSVSKKEWDQ
+766 
-781 QGFQIHFEKI
+781 
-791 SKKDNKHEN
+791 
-800 IKVYVDFGENKQ
+800 
-812 GIDGL
+812 
-817 RLGIPKSI
+817 
-825 EAFEKAEKEL
+825 L

-840 TAIKDVT
+840 IAIKEVS
-847 EDLDGE
+847 EDFDGG

-862 MMKLSNAISSSRVK
+862 LMKLSNALQDAEDKSSA
-876 TSQVY
+876 TFL
-881 REGVETLLT
+881 EGIETLLT

-901 ELWSLIGHT
+901 ELWLLIGHT
-910 DSIHLQ
+910 ESIHSQ
-916 PWLTHDPDALTVD
+916 SWLTYDPDALSVD

-943 SLQVPSSASNDKQ
+943 NLQVPSSASNDKQ

-964 SSAAQK
+964 SSAAK
-970 YLEGKEIKKV
+970 RYLEGKEIKKV
-980 IAVPGKLVNFVV
+980 IAVPKKLVNFVV

>member
-1 MDSRYN
+1 MDTRYN
-7 PQQIEPKWQKVWAE
+7 PQQIEPKWQKNWAE
-21 KQLDKVNN
+21 KQLDKVSN
-29 DAIGADKK
+29 DAISADKK

-185 ALVEKRKLRQWF
+185 AIVEKRKLRQWF
-197 FKITDYAEQLLQDL
+197 LKITDYAEQLLQDL
-211 DKLTD
+211 DKLND
-216 WPSNVKIMQANWIGK
+216 WPSSVKIMQANWIGK

-236 LSFAIVGSDEK
+236 LSFPIVGNEEK

-276 TTADQKE
+276 TSAAQKE

-383 AGIMVNSGD
+383 AGIMVNSGE

-438 PVIHCPKCGIVPV
+438 PVIHCPSCGIVPV
-451 PINDLPVIL
+451 PHADLPVIL

-475 QKESWINVPCP
+475 QKDSWINVPCP
-486 KCSTAAKRET
+486 KCGTAAKRET

-504 SSWYFLRFADAK
+504 SSWYFLRFSDAR
-516 NDQKI
+516 NDQEI
-521 GDRNSINNWLPVDQY
+521 CDRTAVNNWLPVDQY

-668 RFLNRLWRL
+668 RFLNRVWRL
-677 VTESILWRS
+677 VSS
-686 ISNVDYE
+686 F
-693 NRVLEPWQTIS
+693 
-704 ESGISAIN
+704 A
-712 FIEKDL
+712 
-718 TIDNISEELI
+718 
-728 ETWYSSIEEK
+728 ETK
-738 YYKIEGQ
+738 QNG
-745 YYKLTGSDKEVLKEH
+745 
-760 PSFSLT
+760 
-766 FVLFLPSVSKKEWDQ
+766 
-781 QGFQIHFEKI
+781 I
-791 SKKDNKHEN
+791 SKK
-800 IKVYVDFGENKQ
+800 
-812 GIDGL
+812 ID
-817 RLGIPKSI
+817 KN
-825 EAFEKAEKEL
+825 L

-840 TAIKDVT
+840 IAIKEVS
-847 EDLDGE
+847 EDFDGG

-862 MMKLSNAISSSRVK
+862 LMKLSNALQDAEDKSSA
-876 TSQVY
+876 TFL
-881 REGVETLLT
+881 EGIETLLT

>member
-1 MDSRYN
+1 MDTRYN

-29 DAIGADKK
+29 DAISADKK

-65 IARYKRM
+65 ISRYKRM

-197 FKITDYAEQLLQDL
+197 LKITDYAEQLLQDL
-211 DKLTD
+211 DKLKD
-216 WPSNVKIMQANWIGK
+216 WPSSVKIMQANWIGK

-236 LSFAIVGSDEK
+236 LSFPIVGSDQK

-276 TTADQKE
+276 TNDDHKE
-283 AVSKFIEE
+283 SVSKFIEE

-319 FTGKEVPIWIADYVL
+319 FIGKVVPIWIADYVL

-363 QTVINAPNA
+363 QTVITPNFPLPV
-372 TGEALKAAYTE
+372 GECQGVRESAYTE
-383 AGIMVNSGD
+383 AGIIVNSGE
-392 FDGLDSV
+392 FNGLDSV

-407 LAEKNQ
+407 FAEKNQ

-451 PINDLPVIL
+451 PHADLPVIL

-475 QKESWINVPCP
+475 QKDSWVNVPCP
-486 KCSTAAKRET
+486 KCGRAAKRET

-504 SSWYFLRFADAK
+504 SSWYFLRFADAR
-516 NDQKI
+516 NDQEI

-561 LLNFDEPFTRLLTQG
+561 LLDFNEPFTRLLTQG

-587 KGGKDKWVPSAL
+587 KSGKDKWVPSAL

-624 KGNGVSPVD
+624 KGNGVSPVE

-646 TLFKAPPEK
+646 ALFKAPPEK

-668 RFLNRLWRL
+668 RFLNRVWRL
-677 VTESILWRS
+677 VSSFAETKQ
-686 ISNVDYE
+686 NG
-693 NRVLEPWQTIS
+693 IS
-704 ESGISAIN
+704 E
-712 FIEKDL
+712 K
-718 TIDNISEELI
+718 IDRN
-728 ETWYSSIEEK
+728 
-738 YYKIEGQ
+738 
-745 YYKLTGSDKEVLKEH
+745 
-760 PSFSLT
+760 
-766 FVLFLPSVSKKEWDQ
+766 
-781 QGFQIHFEKI
+781 
-791 SKKDNKHEN
+791 
-800 IKVYVDFGENKQ
+800 
-812 GIDGL
+812 
-817 RLGIPKSI
+817 
-825 EAFEKAEKEL
+825 L

-840 TAIKDVT
+840 IAIKEVS
-847 EDLDGE
+847 EDFDGG

-862 MMKLSNAISSSRVK
+862 LMKLSNALQDAEDKSSA
-876 TSQVY
+876 TFL
-881 REGVETLLT
+881 EGIETLLT

-901 ELWSLIGHT
+901 ELWLLIGHT
-910 DSIHLQ
+910 ESIHSQ
-916 PWLTHDPDALTVD
+916 SWLTYDPDALSVD

-943 SLQVPSSASNDKQ
+943 NLQVPSSASNDKQ

-964 SSAAQK
+964 SSAAK
-970 YLEGKEIKKV
+970 RYLEGKEIKKV
-980 IAVPGKLVNFVV
+980 IAVPKKLVNFVV